1 MAGESRI
8 AYAEGQVSRHCAL
21 QPTPISRTHTISILL
36 GDAGRQLYHTTS
48 SRTMRILHKSKRAV
62 APVRRFLVHK
72 TRFLPTHPYV
82 LGTFTVSVDSC
93 KVLPLCSVQQLL
105 GDSSKI
111 TTRLL
116 HVIVHFKYLLTSL
129 RYTIVVLLRPSC
141 LYGHMYIIMI
151 SFLAL
156 FTQKHKMHQLA

>member
-1 MAGESRI
+1 MN
-8 AYAEGQVSRHCAL
+8 AEVGQGDRNKALPVSVIQMH
-21 QPTPISRTHTISILL
+21 L
-36 GDAGRQLYHTTS
+36 GPDECT
-48 SRTMRILHKSKRAV
+48 
-62 APVRRFLVHK
+62 F
-72 TRFLPTHPYV
+72 PTHPYV

-129 RYTIVVLLRPSC
+129 RHTIAVLLRPSC

-151 SFLAL
+151 SCLAL